1 MSASLK
7 ERIADLFAKHN
18 VELSVEETAEKMAVA
33 TLENG
38 QEIQTDAEAFQAG
51 ASVFVVNDEGER
63 IPLPD
68 GDYTLDGGSTLSVV
82 DGVVAEQATAEPEE
96 EEQLSAEEPV
106 VEEEVS
112 EVLTKDVVAAMI
124 AEAVSAT
131 KADFSEQVK
140 AMAEQVETQKMQ
152 LQKFSEQAAEKPVAK
167 TPQRTRV
174 DFSELKNLTT
184 KQRVALLSKQFT

>member
-7 ERIADLFAKHN
+7 ERIAELFSKYSVDL
-18 VELSVEETAEKMAVA
+18 EVEEKAEQMAVA

-38 QEIQTDAEAFQAG
+38 QEIQTDAEAFDAG

-68 GDYTLDGGSTLSVV
+68 GDYTLDSGATLSVV
-82 DGVVAEQATAEPEE
+82 DGAVVEQATAEPTE

-106 VEEEVS
+106 LEAES
-112 EVLTKDVVAAMI
+112 LTK
-124 AEAVSAT
+124 EAVMKMIDDAVNAS

-140 AMAEQVETQKMQ
+140 ELQGVIAGQNEQ
-152 LQKFSEQAAEKPVAK
+152 LQKFSEQAASKPMAK
-167 TPQRTRV
+167 TPQRPKFE
-174 DFSELKNLTT
+174 FSDLKNLST
-184 KQRVALLSKQFT
+184 KERVALLSKQFQ